1 MSDSNVVAPR
11 AQPAPPLHEVPKPR
25 SEERGSEHPAAST
38 PARVKAPLAGII
50 VAVLAV
56 GGLVVWT
63 STRVATATK
72 AQAQLAER
80 RVAEAERNAKLVKLP
95 ERVSVVSGQPASWVP
110 NVVLDGTL
118 AAEQSASVGF
128 KVGDKIGSL
137 KVKVGDQVRAGAL
150 LATLDA
156 TEAGAQAAAM
166 AAQVR
171 AAEAQLALAQD
182 SERRTQAMVQSGS
195 FAEASG
201 VQSSQQSALALAQL
215 DSIKAQQSLAKVSL
229 GNHTLTAPFAG
240 TVTKVPDG
248 IGEVVAPGLPL
259 FEIVNTKV
267 LKLSTTVSE
276 HDANLLQPGAPV
288 ELSLETGKVTGRVS
302 AVLGTID
309 ERTRRVPVE
318 ASFDNPGFLRA
329 GAFVQATVKAKSEI
343 SVLKLPHEVL
353 RPGSQD
359 EAMAVVEGGRL
370 EARRLVLSVDKDG
383 SLLVRSG
390 LLPGDRLVAKPK
402 PEAKAGDVVT
412 VDAGG
417 AKP

>member
-1 MSDSNVVAPR
+1 MSDSNVVG
-11 AQPAPPLHEVPKPR
+11 
-25 SEERGSEHPAAST
+25 RGSEST
-38 PARVKAPLAGII
+38 QPERVKAPLVGI
-50 VAVLAV
+50 VVGLALV
-56 GGLVVWT
+56 GGLVAWT

-72 AQAQLAER
+72 AQAAVAEKR
-80 RVAEAERNAKLVKLP
+80 AVEAERNLALAKQPDK
-95 ERVSVVSGQPASWVP
+95 VSVVQGVSASWLPSVE
-110 NVVLDGTL
+110 LDGTL
-118 AAEQSASVGF
+118 AAVQSASVGF
-128 KVGDKIGSL
+128 KVGGKIGSL

-156 TEAGAQAAAM
+156 TEAGAQSAAS

-201 VQSSQQSALALAQL
+201 VQSTQQRALALAQL
-215 DSIKAQQSLAKVSL
+215 DAAKAQSALAKVSL

-248 IGEVVAPGLPL
+248 IGEVVGPGAPL
-259 FEIVNTKV
+259 FEIVNTKQ

-276 HDANLLQPGAPV
+276 HDANLLAPGATV
-288 ELSLETGKVTGRVS
+288 ALDLETGKATGRIS
-302 AVLGTID
+302 AVLGTVD

-329 GAFVQATVKAKSEI
+329 GAFVQAHVDAKTQI
-343 SVLKLPHEVL
+343 TVLKFPHEVL

-359 EAMAVVEGGRL
+359 EVVVLGEGNRL
-370 EARRLVLSVDKDG
+370 ETRRVVLAVDKDG
-383 SLLVRSG
+383 TLLVRRG
-390 LLPGDRLVAKPK
+390 LSEGEKVVLKPK
-402 PEAKAGDVVT
+402 PEAKTGDQVALETAAPAAAPAPAAGT
-412 VDAGG
+412 
-417 AKP
+417 KP

>member
-1 MSDSNVVAPR
+1 MSDSNVVGRGAEAPVT
-11 AQPAPPLHEVPKPR
+11 AAPE
-25 SEERGSEHPAAST
+25 
-38 PARVKAPLAGII
+38 RVKAPLAGII
-50 VAVLAV
+50 FVVVAVA
-56 GGLVVWT
+56 GLVGWT

-72 AQAQLAER
+72 AQAAMAEKR
-80 RVAEAERNAKLVKLP
+80 AVEAERTAKLAKQP
-95 ERVSVVSGQPASWVP
+95 ERVNVVVGQPASWVP
-110 NVVLDGTL
+110 TVVLDGTL
-118 AAEQSASVGF
+118 TAEQSASVGF
-128 KVGDKIGSL
+128 KVGGKIGSL
-137 KVKVGDQVRAGAL
+137 KVKVGDQVKAGAL

-156 TEAGAQAAAM
+156 TEAGAQAAAS

-201 VQSSQQSALALAQL
+201 VQSSQQRALALAQL
-215 DSIKAQQSLAKVSL
+215 DAAKAQQSLAKVSL

-240 TVTKVPDG
+240 TVIKVPDG
-248 IGEVVAPGLPL
+248 IGEVVAAGVPL
-259 FEIVNTKV
+259 FEIVNIKV

-276 HDANLLQPGAPV
+276 HDANLLQLGAPV
-288 ELSLETGKVTGRVS
+288 ELSVETGKATGRIS

-309 ERTRRVPVE
+309 QHTRRVPVE

-329 GAFVQATVKAKSEI
+329 GAFVQARVQAKNEI

-359 EAMAVVEGGRL
+359 EAMAVAADGRL

-390 LLPGDRLVAKPK
+390 LAPTDKLVVKPR
-402 PEAKAGDVVT
+402 PEAKAGDIVSIG
-412 VDAGG
+412 AGT
-417 AKP
+417 AP